1 MKRSQSDFALS
12 KSSENN
18 NNLMADVNVDFDPSQ
33 QQQQQQQLEDNTT
46 TTTSNTTTSTIDKNN
61 KLSSTTNNNIKNTPP
76 PSPTLFKK
84 EDKDFNFTVPLS
96 KNKAEKAESGKKK
109 PNTVKSHSNSDLLEK
124 KKYATLNS
132 SDLSPKK
139 STSGK
144 LKSWIKKSTSHNNLL
159 DVDAVSAIEGG
170 LISSTSPSSTTT
182 TPPLANNQSSSTN
195 SSGCNSLNSSS
206 GIKKKEES
214 FKSKIDNFFSM
225 KGNRASLKFDS
236 LTSSSGGG
244 SGIGIGGDPAMPP
257 TSLLS
262 PDITRILGIE
272 SDVDTDDYTD
282 ESDFESDPIKS
293 NVISA
298 DSLFNSATSSPALLN
313 GMMDTN
319 SNSSTTSSS
328 SNTTTTTPNN
338 NGLNSLGSTHI
349 LTKEAEEEAEQDL
362 KKALERRLM
371 RRPTVAELKLDNIL
385 SQNDFEDVA
394 KEQKK
399 TEIKN
404 KKLFVGTRPGKRQ
417 LFYSPS
423 KNNGADLNNEG
434 EDEEESNNRK
444 LNSMMQKLDT
454 NNDDEEICKILIGA
468 SPGWKREIECY
479 QEGSSSSSTTTCCI
493 IDEIENEIPHYLE
506 SFCKDKHKNYIAYNP
521 DDDKLGPVVIS
532 IKREAERTPSYR
544 KLKKKKKSEAT
555 TAEINNLTNNNNNN
569 SSNNISNNL
578 NNNNNNNSNNSSN
591 NNNNNSNSN
600 LNSLTNSPILLNNS
614 KHYIES
620 TERKFKTIIRTKEG
634 EDRFYLSSG
643 KASPHEL
650 INTIKSFYL
659 SEYSDLT
666 FKKVPNRS
674 ESRKLLLHWESS
686 QMTKDYKVGL
696 LYRKKGQ
703 VNENDFF
710 SNIDESKEFREF
722 IDFIG
727 IKVKLKGWNG
737 YKGGL
742 DVKNDTTGLH
752 SLYNTRE
759 FSINESKKFKVQI
772 MFHVST
778 FLPYYPND
786 AQQLERKRHIG
797 NDIVVIIFQD
807 PNCSPPFR
815 PSMIKSEFN
824 HVFIVIEPLEK
835 KREDEITRYSVS
847 VTFKEGVSTCEPTF
861 SSSKVWKKDSVFLE
875 HLIVK
880 LINSEK
886 ASYYSSAF
894 SEKMKRTRLS
904 LLKNIVKNL
913 QN

>member
-18 NNLMADVNVDFDPSQ
+18 NNLMADVNIDFDPSQ
-33 QQQQQQQLEDNTT
+33 TVVDSSTNNNSSTPNHNTPTTTIENNKNKTTVAATT
-46 TTTSNTTTSTIDKNN
+46 TTINNLTT
-61 KLSSTTNNNIKNTPP
+61 KNTPP
-76 PSPTLFKK
+76 PSPTLFKEK
-84 EDKDFNFTVPLS
+84 QDFNFNAPLP
-96 KNKAEKAESGKKK
+96 KNKGEKAESGKKK
-109 PNTVKSHSNSDLLEK
+109 PNTIKSHSNSDLLEK

-132 SDLSPKK
+132 SSDLSPKK
-139 STSGK
+139 STGGK

-159 DVDAVSAIEGG
+159 DVDAVTAIEGG
-170 LISSTSPSSTTT
+170 LI
-182 TPPLANNQSSSTN
+182 NSSSSLNNSNNPSGN
-195 SSGCNSLNSSS
+195 SSGCSSLNSSS
-206 GIKKKEES
+206 GMKKKEES
-214 FKSKIDNFFSM
+214 FKSKIDNFFSI

-236 LTSSSGGG
+236 LTATGAG
-244 SGIGIGGDPAMPP
+244 SDPNMPP

-293 NVISA
+293 NLAFDSA
-298 DSLFNSATSSPALLN
+298 S
-313 GMMDTN
+313 
-319 SNSSTTSSS
+319 SNSSGGSGNT
-328 SNTTTTTPNN
+328 NTTTSTTTATTNQDNTSNN
-338 NGLNSLGSTHI
+338 VNLNSVGSTHT
-349 LTKEAEEEAEQDL
+349 LTKEEEEEAEQDL

-385 SQNDFEDVA
+385 FQNDFEDAA

-399 TEIKN
+399 VEIKN
-404 KKLFVGTRPGKRQ
+404 KKLFVGTRPSKKQ

-423 KNNGADLNNEG
+423 KNNNGADINNNEG
-434 EDEEESNNRK
+434 DDEEESARKQRK
-444 LNSMMQKLDT
+444 LITKMQKLET
-454 NNDDEEICKILIGA
+454 NDDEGEICKILVG
-468 SPGWKREIECY
+468 SCQGWKREVELDLD
-479 QEGSSSSSTTTCCI
+479 QSNTTTTTCCT

-521 DDDKLGPVVIS
+521 DNDKLGPVVIS

-544 KLKKKKKSEAT
+544 KLKKKKKET
-555 TAEINNLTNNNNNN
+555 LENNSNTSNNNNT
-569 SSNNISNNL
+569 STGNL
-578 NNNNNNNSNNSSN
+578 NNNNNNTSNGSLN
-591 NNNNNSNSN
+591 N
-600 LNSLTNSPILLNNS
+600 LTNSPTMNNNS
-614 KHYIES
+614 IVSKTYIES

-643 KASPHEL
+643 KSSPHEL

-696 LYRKKGQ
+696 LYRKNGQ

-710 SNIDESKEFREF
+710 SNIDESKDLREF
-722 IDFIG
+722 LDFIG
-727 IKVKLKGWNG
+727 TKVKLKGWEG

-752 SLYNTRE
+752 SIFNTRE
-759 FSINESKKFKVQI
+759 FSINETKKFKVQI

-786 AQQLERKRHIG
+786 LQQLERKRHIG

-807 PNCSPPFR
+807 SNCSPPFR

-824 HVFIVIEPLEK
+824 HVFIVIEPVEK
-835 KREDEITRYSVS
+835 QKEDETTRYSVS
-847 VTFKEGVSTCEPTF
+847 VTFKEGVSTCQPTF

-886 ASYYSSAF
+886 ASYYSSSF